1 MLEQKKKILLS
12 SLVAGLALMACR
24 DDASEDANNTN
35 NHTNHENHSTPANH
49 KENNTTASSVTYHA
63 DVAPIVSKRCLGC
76 HAEGG
81 IGPLRFETY
90 EQFSTLADVALNSIK
105 EGSMPPWMPDPEC
118 RHFQDERIMPGE
130 EVEILEAWIAA
141 GKPEGDPSTAQPLEP
156 EAPAAAIQ
164 ATHTLP
170 MPEPY
175 TADVDKLD
183 DYRCF
188 ILDLDTSKEQYLR
201 ASQVIPGDDVIVHHV
216 LVYALDQSLEET
228 VRNADMMEEG
238 PGYTCFGSPLPS
250 SDEGSGNNISN
261 FGSGGTFPNQIGAWV
276 PGSVPQRLDENVGTR
291 IDKGSL
297 IVMQVHY
304 NLLNPQ
310 QEPDESELLL
320 ELTDEKPEYLS
331 VVRPLP
337 ILDFE
342 IPAGEGNS
350 VWTRP
355 YTNYGEKAVTI
366 RGMSPHMHQLG
377 KSFNARLT
385 RGGSASCG
393 LEIPDW
399 DFSWQQNYRVLPGED
414 IVLEPGDTIEIECAY
429 DNSPANQPIV
439 DGNQIMPETVTWGEG
454 TLDEMC
460 LLYLQMVE
468 PYSDV
473 APAPSTPCEP
483 VQGCL
488 DACGENPSL
497 DCILSCE
504 AGGLSCTSCVLQE
517 GATCMP
523 RCIPKVY
530 AMRDCFTTCAIGAAI
545 LGSNLGEC
553 MKAECG
559 VGYEDLLACSDPL
572 VAQGKCDE
580 ALATC
585 GASF

>member
-1 MLEQKKKILLS
+1 MSKQKRNILFVSLAAGLL
-12 SLVAGLALMACR
+12 LVACR
-24 DDASEDANNTN
+24 GETN
-35 NHTNHENHSTPANH
+35 NADNNANHANHENHSTPSNNA
-49 KENNTTASSVTYHA
+49 ENNTSSASVTYHA
-63 DVAPIVSKRCLGC
+63 DVAPIVSERCLGC

-90 EQFSTLADVALNSIK
+90 EQFSTLADVALDSIK
-105 EGSMPPWMPDPEC
+105 EGSMPPWMPDPDC
-118 RHFQDERIMPGE
+118 RHFQDERLMPAE
-130 EVEILEAWIAA
+130 EVEVIEAWIAA

-156 EAPAAAIQ
+156 EAPVESIQ

-175 TADVDKLD
+175 TADTDKLD

-188 ILDLDTSKEQYLR
+188 VLDLDTSQDRYLR
-201 ASQVIPGDDVIVHHV
+201 ASQVIPGDDLIVHHV

-228 VRNADMMEEG
+228 VRNADEMEEG

-250 SDEGSGNNISN
+250 GEDASGNAASN
-261 FGSGGTFPNQIGAWV
+261 FGSGGSFPNQIGAWV
-276 PGSVPQRLDENVGTR
+276 PGSVPQRLDDNVATR

-310 QEPDESELLL
+310 QEPDETELLL
-320 ELTDEKPEYLS
+320 ELTDEKPEFLTT
-331 VVRPLP
+331 VRPLP

-377 KSFNARLT
+377 KSFTARLT
-385 RGGSASCG
+385 RGGEQSCG
-393 LEIPDW
+393 LDIPAW
-399 DFSWQQNYRVLPGED
+399 DFAWQQNYRVLPGED
-414 IVLEPGDTIEIECAY
+414 IVLEPGDTIEVECAY
-429 DNSPANQPIV
+429 DNSPSNQPIV
-439 DGNQIMPETVTWGEG
+439 DGNQIMPDTVTWGEG

-460 LLYLQMVE
+460 LLYSQMVE
-468 PYSDV
+468 PYSE
-473 APAPSTPCEP
+473 AEPAPELPCEP
-483 VQGCL
+483 VQGCV
-488 DACGENPSL
+488 DACGDEPSL
-497 DCILSCE
+497 DCLLSCE
-504 AGGLSCTSCVLQE
+504 EGGLGCTSCVLQE
-517 GATCMP
+517 GATCMA

-530 AMRDCFTTCAIGAAI
+530 AMRDCLTTCAIGASI

-559 VGYEDLLACSDPL
+559 VAYGELLECADPL
-572 VAQGKCDE
+572 IADGSCDE
-580 ALATC
+580 ALTTC

>member
-1 MLEQKKKILLS
+1 MSKQRRNTLFVSLTAGLL
-12 SLVAGLALMACR
+12 LVACQNE
-24 DDASEDANNTN
+24 SNNGENQAT
-35 NHTNHENHSTPANH
+35 HANHENHSTPANNA
-49 KENNTTASSVTYHA
+49 ENNTSSASVTYHA
-63 DVAPIVSKRCLGC
+63 DVAPIVSERCLGC

-90 EQFSTLADVALNSIK
+90 EQFSTLADVALDSIK
-105 EGSMPPWMPDPEC
+105 EGSMPPWMPDPDC
-118 RHFQDERIMPGE
+118 RHFQDERLMPAE
-130 EVEILEAWIAA
+130 EVEVIEAWIAA

-156 EAPAAAIQ
+156 EAPVESIQ

-175 TADVDKLD
+175 TADTDKLD

-188 ILDLDTSKEQYLR
+188 VLDLDTSQDRYLR
-201 ASQVIPGDDVIVHHV
+201 ASQVIPGDDLIVHHV

-228 VRNADMMEEG
+228 VRNADEMEEG

-250 SDEGSGNNISN
+250 GEEASGNAASN
-261 FGSGGTFPNQIGAWV
+261 FGSGGSFPNQIGAWV
-276 PGSVPQRLDENVGTR
+276 PGSVPQRLDDNVATR

-310 QEPDESELLL
+310 QEPDETELLL
-320 ELTDEKPEYLS
+320 ELTDEKPEFLTT
-331 VVRPLP
+331 VRPLP

-377 KSFNARLT
+377 KSFTARLT
-385 RGGSASCG
+385 RGGEQSCG
-393 LEIPDW
+393 LDIPAW
-399 DFSWQQNYRVLPGED
+399 DFAWQQNYRVLPGED
-414 IVLEPGDTIEIECAY
+414 IVLEPGDTIEVECAY
-429 DNSPANQPIV
+429 DNSPSNQPIV
-439 DGNQIMPETVTWGEG
+439 DGNQIMPEAVTWGEG

-468 PYSDV
+468 PYSE
-473 APAPSTPCEP
+473 AEPAPEVPCEP
-483 VQGCL
+483 VQGCV
-488 DACGENPSL
+488 DACGDEPSL

-504 AGGLSCTSCVLQE
+504 EGGLGCTSCVLQE
-517 GATCMP
+517 GASCMP

-530 AMRDCFTTCAIGAAI
+530 AMRDCLTTCAIGASI

-559 VGYEDLLACSDPL
+559 VAYGELLECADPL
-572 VAQGKCDE
+572 VADGSCDE
-580 ALATC
+580 ALTTC